1 MIPVA
6 NSPTQKRL
14 TFTPNLDPFHLSAA
28 FLQPQ
33 HHPTNNMNEPEP
45 RSAKDAPHVK
55 KTLEH
60 ADDLYD
66 VPGNG
71 EHEYLVE
78 SYDVRERLLV
88 ISDQIAETAANKIRR
103 VYEYFDPNQE
113 GVWIDVRDV

>member
-14 TFTPNLDPFHLSAA
+14 TFTPNLDPFRLSAA

-33 HHPTNNMNEPEP
+33 HHPTNNLNEPEP

-55 KTLEH
+55 TTLEH

-66 VPGNG
+66 VTGNG

-88 ISDQIAETAANKIRR
+88 ISDQIAETAANNRIL
-103 VYEYFDPNQE
+103 VL
-113 GVWIDVRDV
+113 

>member
-1 MIPVA
+1 
-6 NSPTQKRL
+6 
-14 TFTPNLDPFHLSAA
+14 
-28 FLQPQ
+28 
-33 HHPTNNMNEPEP
+33 MNDPEP

-66 VPGNG
+66 VPGNR

-88 ISDQIAETAANKIRR
+88 ISDQIAEAAANKIRR